1 MVGIELIGHCLGR
14 CRCQQADNNDGKQT
28 EHKARH
34 DLIQIEDAAGQL
46 RPYQIDYAAD
56 DNAGIRAL
64 LVRLQNSEHR
74 TSGPKAEPKPP
85 HA

>member
-46 RPYQIDYAAD
+46 RPYQIDHAAN

-64 LVRLQNSEHR
+64 LVRASPEQR
-74 TSGPKAEPKPP
+74 
-85 HA
+85 